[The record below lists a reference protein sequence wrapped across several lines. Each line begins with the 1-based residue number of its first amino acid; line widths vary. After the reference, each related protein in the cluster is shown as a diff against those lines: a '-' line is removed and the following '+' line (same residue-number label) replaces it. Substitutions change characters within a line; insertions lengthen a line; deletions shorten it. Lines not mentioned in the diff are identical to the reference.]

1 MELIET
7 KETGNPE
14 SQSFLITSINEN
26 SLVINKDEYDQSCIV
41 SNNSLLTDLNITNI
55 KELNS
60 QHIDLLLSSKPE
72 LIIIGSGSQHVFPDV
87 ELLTPIAKLNMG
99 FEVMNNKSASRT
111 YNVLVAEERKVACL
125 LII

>member
-1 MELIET
+1 MKLIENT
-7 KETGNPE
+7 DSNAL
-14 SQSFLITSINEN
+14 LITSVSDDSI
-26 SLVINKDEYDQSCIV
+26 VINKHNYQQTCIV
-41 SNNSLLTDLNITNI
+41 SNKTLLIDLNLTDITDLNN
-55 KELNS
+55 
-60 QHIDLLLSSKPE
+60 QHIELLLSSNPE

-87 ELLTPIAKLNMG
+87 SLLTPIAKLNIG